1 MNWLLITAGVLAL
14 LTSAIH
20 IFAGGNDVARPL
32 LNTSLTNDVKYAL
45 YACWHFVSAFF
56 VMSALGFLG
65 AGSGMMQPGFIVFF
79 SVLWLLFGMLFFA
92 ISVRVNRLG
101 GVFRLPQWT
110 LLLPVGILGLLSRT

>member
-1 MNWLLITAGVLAL
+1 MNGLLITAGVLAL

-20 IFAGGNDVARPL
+20 LFAGGNDVAKPL
-32 LNTSLTNDVKYAL
+32 LGTSLTNDVKYAL

-56 VMSALGFLG
+56 VISTLGFLG
-65 AGSGMMQPGFIVFF
+65 AGLGVLQPGFIVFF
-79 SVLWLLFGMLFFA
+79 SILWLLFGMLFLA

-101 GVFRLPQWT
+101 GIFRLPQWT

>member
-1 MNWLLITAGVLAL
+1 MNWLLIAAGVLAL

-32 LNTSLTNDVKYAL
+32 LSTSLTNDVKYAL

-65 AGSGMMQPGFIVFF
+65 AGLGMMQPGFIVFF
-79 SVLWLLFGMLFFA
+79 SILWLLFGILFLA

>member
-1 MNWLLITAGVLAL
+1 M
-14 LTSAIH
+14 
-20 IFAGGNDVARPL
+20 FAGGNDVAKPL
-32 LNTSLTNDVKYAL
+32 LGTSLTNDVKYAL

-56 VMSALGFLG
+56 VISALGFLG
-65 AGSGMMQPGFIVFF
+65 AGLGVMQQPGFIVFF
-79 SVLWLLFGMLFFA
+79 SVLWLLFGMLFLA